1 MRRWGRVG
9 LLLSVLGW
17 PMLLYGAIFETQHMG
32 VIVGEATAPLT
43 IAVTLGG
50 IFEVPPQEIVSIE
63 GDHFALT
70 DGTVL
75 QGRITAE
82 TLAVNT
88 SAGQVIRIP
97 VAELKTMHR
106 EKDTPVVP
114 VTRGDIFELHSG
126 EVIVGEARLPLTIRL
141 SPDHHTVWGVTG
153 AECRVQDH
161 PLRAGHKARQRASQR
176 DAGTGHTCRW
186 SAAWPRSP

>member
-1 MRRWGRVG
+1 MRRWGCVG

-32 VIVGEATAPLT
+32 VIVGEATTPLT

-50 IFEVPPQEIVSIE
+50 VFELPPQEIVSIE
-63 GDHFALT
+63 GDRFALT

-82 TLAVNT
+82 ILAVNT
-88 SAGQVIRIP
+88 SAGQMIQLP
-97 VAELKTMHR
+97 VAELKAMHR
-106 EKDTPVVP
+106 EKDAPVVP
-114 VTRGDIFELHSG
+114 ATRGDIFELYSG

-141 SPDHHTVWGVTG
+141 SFGGTVEIPPKELVSFVGRRFT
-153 AECRVQDH
+153 
-161 PLRAGHKARQRASQR
+161 LRDGSLLLGRLGPENLRITTR
-176 DAGTGHTCRW
+176 FGE
-186 SAAWPRSP
+186 